1 MNEEAIKLVL
11 RMVVNAM
18 AGKREQNKALYEVY
32 LRKRYLYVTIQEIID
47 AKKERTA

>member
-18 AGKREQNKALYEVY
+18 AGKREQNKVLYESY
-32 LRKRYLYVTIQEIID
+32 LRKRCLYVTVQEIIET
-47 AKKERTA
+47 KKGRMA